1 MRRNLGMTYHRQCL
15 RVMLMVLPV
24 LVLAGQGQASEGPR
38 LLTALIA
45 KDIIDHQ
52 PVHPAVVFPV
62 SAGKVVCYTVFGEIR
77 EKTVIH
83 HAWYFRDK
91 LIARKKLV
99 LEPPQWST
107 YSSVQLRDD
116 DKGPWR
122 VDILD
127 PGNKVIAT
135 LRFSIT
141 D

>member
-1 MRRNLGMTYHRQCL
+1 MSCHGYS
-15 RVMLMVLPV
+15 LPV
-24 LVLAGQGQASEGPR
+24 VLILLQTLFLSGAEQTCGGTR

-45 KDIIDHQ
+45 EDIIDHQ
-52 PVHPAVVFPV
+52 PLNPAVVFSV

-77 EKTVIH
+77 ERTEIYHV
-83 HAWYFRDK
+83 WYYRDK
-91 LIARKKLV
+91 LIAKKKLV
-99 LEPPQWST
+99 LEAPQWST
-107 YSSVQLRDD
+107 YSSVQLRDN

-127 PGNKVIAT
+127 PSNTIIAT